1 MHYKKYVYKLSPEDF
16 YQFLIDYGRGVEVLS
31 EGESFVEFA
40 LYEPIEGLE
49 PLEVLEV
56 EVIPPQKAFRPV
68 KVKDIMVLPSWIKPV
83 VIRQGVAFGTGLHP
97 TTKLCLYLM
106 QEFLKEDWS
115 LLDVGTGTG
124 ILAIAGKRLGAS
136 RVLAIDIDP
145 QATEECIHNSKENC
159 VDIECL
165 QAEPKDIKEAF
176 DLLVANLELEIFKR
190 ELEHLKN
197 LFKRVAIFSGIYGKE
212 ELKEFLK
219 MLDVKPAKIK
229 RLENWYGVV
238 VKR

>member
-106 QEFLKEDWS
+106 QEFFKGGLVSFGCRHWHRYSGYSRKKAWS
-115 LLDVGTGTG
+115 QQGFG
-124 ILAIAGKRLGAS
+124 
-136 RVLAIDIDP
+136 
-145 QATEECIHNSKENC
+145 H
-159 VDIECL
+159 
-165 QAEPKDIKEAF
+165 
-176 DLLVANLELEIFKR
+176 
-190 ELEHLKN
+190 
-197 LFKRVAIFSGIYGKE
+197 
-212 ELKEFLK
+212 
-219 MLDVKPAKIK
+219 
-229 RLENWYGVV
+229 
-238 VKR
+238 